1 MRLSLLQFAKR
12 ALRWI
17 VWRAFQSSRIQFY
30 RLVSNGYNVT
40 GTPVRHQPVLISG
53 MGQVTFNQNVKFGV
67 SQSPRFYNSYA
78 YIEARGKDA
87 KINFGADSWFNN
99 GFSVV
104 AEACEISFGAGCLV
118 GHDVTIYDSDFHP
131 LSPRDRMTNE
141 VAPKRADVAIRNN
154 VFIGS
159 QSVILKGT
167 DIGAGCVV
175 AAGSVVCGTFPP
187 SMLIGGNPA
196 RVIRAL

>member
-1 MRLSLLQFAKR
+1 MLQFSKR

-17 VWRAFQSSRIQFY
+17 AWRAFQSSRIHFY
-30 RLVSNGYNVT
+30 RLISNGCNVT
-40 GTPVRHQPVLISG
+40 GTPLRYQPVLISG
-53 MGQVTFNQNVKFGV
+53 MGQVIFDNNIKFGV
-67 SQSPRFYNSYA
+67 PQSPHFYNSYA

-87 KINFGADSWFNN
+87 KINFGPDSWFNN

-104 AEACEISFGAGCLV
+104 AEACEISFGEDCLV

-131 LSPRDRMTNE
+131 LSPRDRLTNE
-141 VAPKRADVAIRNN
+141 VAPKRAGVAIGNN

-175 AAGSVVCGTFPP
+175 AAGSVVSGTFPP
-187 SMLIGGNPA
+187 AMLIGGNPA

>member
-1 MRLSLLQFAKR
+1 MQFAKR

-30 RLVSNGYNVT
+30 RLVSNGCNVT
-40 GTPVRHQPVLISG
+40 GTPLRHQPVFISG
-53 MGQVTFNQNVKFGV
+53 IGQVIFGQNVKFGV
-67 SQSPRFYNSYA
+67 PQSPRFYNSYA
-78 YIEARGKDA
+78 YIEVRGKDA
-87 KINFGADSWFNN
+87 KINFGARSWFNN
-99 GFSVV
+99 GFSVI
-104 AEACEISFGAGCLV
+104 AEACQISFGEDCLV

-131 LSPRDRMTNE
+131 LSPSDRLTNK
-141 VAPKRADVAIRNN
+141 VTPKRAGVAIGKN

-167 DIGAGCVV
+167 DIGDGCVV
-175 AAGSVVCGTFPP
+175 AAGSVVSGIFPP

-196 RVIRAL
+196 KVIRGL